1 MSTGEKRDYIDSRA
15 RKRGAVSILADVRTP
30 GGIRAKVY
38 VIDLSE
44 TGFRMECLA
53 YIPSDR
59 VIFLTIPGFA
69 QLEARI
75 AWRWSEWICG
85 CQFVQP
91 LYPAVYDHI
100 LKAHPALARP
110 L

>member
-1 MSTGEKRDYIDSRA
+1 MSTGQNEENFDARA
-15 RKRGAVSILADVRTP
+15 RKRGDVSILADVRVP
-30 GGIRAKVY
+30 GGIRARVY

-44 TGFRMECLA
+44 TGFRMECITD
-53 YIPSDR
+53 IPSDR
-59 VIFLTIPGFA
+59 VIFLTIPSFA

-75 AWRWSEWICG
+75 AWRTEWIYG
-85 CQFVQP
+85 CQFAQP

-100 LKAHPALARP
+100 IKAHPALTRP